1 MTDAPDGLYNPPK
14 SRSSGGRRWCVP
26 MSTYMSVR
34 SSNPLSL
41 LGGSVCCGLQ
51 GPVSIHS
58 KGFEVQHLGSP
69 PPRMMN
75 PLHCKQ
81 PSGKSGSAR
90 VQIPQAD
97 DHARQCPDSSRN
109 ISRFSRR
116 SPASS
121 RVYPHAF
128 IDGCEEKSMAFGIV
142 LTWV

>member
-1 MTDAPDGLYNPPK
+1 MLQMACTTLPSRGALEGGGGVSPCPRTRPYVAPIPCLCWEEVCAVGSRGL
-14 SRSSGGRRWCVP
+14 SF
-26 MSTYMSVR
+26 SV
-34 SSNPLSL
+34 
-41 LGGSVCCGLQ
+41 
-51 GPVSIHS
+51 HS
-58 KGFEVQHLGSP
+58 KGFEGQRLGSP

-81 PSGKSGSAR
+81 SSGKSGSVR

-97 DHARQCPDSSRN
+97 DHARQRPDSSRN

-128 IDGCEEKSMAFGIV
+128 IDGCEEKSMAFGIM